1 LAFPAECSGKTAPSE
16 GMPPSARGPFR
27 VDALCPAAKPGDD
40 PRVPRPEDADVQR
53 ILSQYKRLVL
63 LGKAKLPLA
72 EGRRLVGP
80 DTAFHLYFRHA
91 EVAAPRRRRRRSAGR
106 GRR

>member
-1 LAFPAECSGKTAPSE
+1 VDTAARPS
-16 GMPPSARGPFR
+16 
-27 VDALCPAAKPGDD
+27 DD
-40 PRVPRPEDADVQR
+40 PHVARRDDADVQR

-91 EVAAPRRRRRRSAGR
+91 EGTSPRRGRRRRRP
-106 GRR
+106 

>member
-1 LAFPAECSGKTAPSE
+1 MAFPAECSGKTAPSE
-16 GMPPSARGPFR
+16 GIPPPAPGP
-27 VDALCPAAKPGDD
+27 VEAAALCPAAIPGDD
-40 PRVPRPEDADVQR
+40 RRVAGPEDADVQR

-91 EVAAPRRRRRRSAGR
+91 EVAAPRRRRRPKTRPFDS
-106 GRR
+106 

>member
-1 LAFPAECSGKTAPSE
+1 MRPGRSLLEAGPGATCDHP
-16 GMPPSARGPFR
+16 GMG
-27 VDALCPAAKPGDD
+27 GDD
-40 PRVPRPEDADVQR
+40 SADARR
-53 ILSQYKRLVL
+53 ILGQYKRLVL

-91 EVAAPRRRRRRSAGR
+91 EAPRPRRRRRRRPGSAGR
-106 GRR
+106 

>member
-1 LAFPAECSGKTAPSE
+1 MT
-16 GMPPSARGPFR
+16 
-27 VDALCPAAKPGDD
+27 
-40 PRVPRPEDADVQR
+40 RPEDVHVQR

-91 EVAAPRRRRRRSAGR
+91 PVAVPRQRRRRPARSR
-106 GRR
+106 QS

>member
-1 LAFPAECSGKTAPSE
+1 MG
-16 GMPPSARGPFR
+16 
-27 VDALCPAAKPGDD
+27 
-40 PRVPRPEDADVQR
+40 
-53 ILSQYKRLVL
+53 QYKRLVL

-91 EVAAPRRRRRRSAGR
+91 EVAGTRRRRRTR
-106 GRR
+106 

>member
-1 LAFPAECSGKTAPSE
+1 MIGSVT
-16 GMPPSARGPFR
+16 
-27 VDALCPAAKPGDD
+27 
-40 PRVPRPEDADVQR
+40 RPEDADVQR

-63 LGKAKLPLA
+63 LGKAKIPLS

-91 EVAAPRRRRRRSAGR
+91 AAVAPRRKRLPGR
-106 GRR
+106 KA

>member
-1 LAFPAECSGKTAPSE
+1 MIGPMASGSSTEA
-16 GMPPSARGPFR
+16 
-27 VDALCPAAKPGDD
+27 
-40 PRVPRPEDADVQR
+40 QR
-53 ILSQYKRLVL
+53 ILARYKRMIL

-91 EVAAPRRRRRRSAGR
+91 GPPRRRRRGR
-106 GRR
+106 GRAGKDGSSRAAGS

>member
-1 LAFPAECSGKTAPSE
+1 VARTDDAE
-16 GMPPSARGPFR
+16 
-27 VDALCPAAKPGDD
+27 
-40 PRVPRPEDADVQR
+40 VQR

-63 LGKAKLPLA
+63 LGKARLPLA

-91 EVAAPRRRRRRSAGR
+91 EVAARRGGRRRP
-106 GRR
+106 

>member
-1 LAFPAECSGKTAPSE
+1 MG
-16 GMPPSARGPFR
+16 R
-27 VDALCPAAKPGDD
+27 PG
-40 PRVPRPEDADVQR
+40 EADVRR
-53 ILSQYKRLVL
+53 ILAQYKRLVL

-91 EVAAPRRRRRRSAGR
+91 EVVAPQRKRRRS
-106 GRR
+106 RRKTR

>member
-1 LAFPAECSGKTAPSE
+1 
-16 GMPPSARGPFR
+16 
-27 VDALCPAAKPGDD
+27 LCPLARPGDD
-40 PRVPRPEDADVQR
+40 DHVGRPGEADVQR

-91 EVAAPRRRRRRSAGR
+91 EVRAQRRKRRRS
-106 GRR
+106 GRRAG

>member
-1 LAFPAECSGKTAPSE
+1 VQFRLCLAANAGMIGGVARAED
-16 GMPPSARGPFR
+16 
-27 VDALCPAAKPGDD
+27 VDV
-40 PRVPRPEDADVQR
+40 RR
-53 ILSQYKRLVL
+53 ILAQYKRLVL

-91 EVAAPRRRRRRSAGR
+91 RVAAPRRRRRRPAAPR
-106 GRR
+106 E